1 MKSLFRKRPT
11 PALGVAF
18 LALFVS
24 LGGVSYGVATG
35 SIDSREIKN
44 NTVRGKDIKRNA
56 ITAREIKRRS
66 IDGTDIRRNRV
77 GGNAV
82 KEESLESSKIGKV
95 PSAAAADTAANASNA
110 ERVGGKAAGDL
121 DTRWALIAENGTIE
135 AQTGGFTITD
145 CYSTNAN
152 CYINAGEDVRGK
164 GIHAEIAVQNTDG
177 TPRFTGETGT
187 APCGTAF
194 VACAPPGTEDNNVLV
209 VTPRDSTG
217 AAPAAGDRYRFYVF
231 VTGSRSG

>member
-1 MKSLFRKRPT
+1 MRKLLHKRPT
-11 PALGVAF
+11 PAFGVAL
-18 LALFVS
+18 LALFIS

-44 NTVRGKDIKRNA
+44 NSVRGKDIKRNA

-66 IDGTDIRRNRV
+66 IDGTDIRINRV

-82 KEESLESSKIGKV
+82 KEEVLESSKIGKV
-95 PSAAAADTAANASNA
+95 PSAAAADSAANAD
-110 ERVGGKAAGDL
+110 RVGGKAAGDL
-121 DTRWALIAENGTIE
+121 DTRWALINESGAIE

-187 APCGTAF
+187 APCGAAF
-194 VACAPPGTEDNNVLV
+194 VACAPPNTEDNNVLV
-209 VTPRDSTG
+209 VTPRDSAG

>member
-1 MKSLFRKRPT
+1 MRKLLLKRPT
-11 PALGVAF
+11 PAFGVAL
-18 LALFVS
+18 LALFIS

-56 ITAREIKRRS
+56 ITAREIRRRS

-82 KEESLESSKIGKV
+82 KEEVLESSKIGKV
-95 PSAAAADTAANASNA
+95 PSATAADSAANAD
-110 ERVGGKAAGDL
+110 RVGGKAAGDL
-121 DTRWALIAENGTIE
+121 DTRWALIAENGAIE

-187 APCGTAF
+187 APCGAAF

-217 AAPAAGDRYRFYVF
+217 AAPPAGDRYRFYVF